1 MEAYASLLS
10 PAELAAVRS
19 GDDVAEDVRT
29 ERLLSR
35 ALARVT
41 LARYTRTSP
50 AVRPAFCLR
59 YACHAVHCVLTESP
73 FP

>member
-1 MEAYASLLS
+1 MEAYAALLS

-19 GDDVAEDVRT
+19 GDDVAEAVRT

-41 LARYTRTSP
+41 LARYVRAPPEVRRRAAP
-50 AVRPAFCLR
+50 ARCAHERAL
-59 YACHAVHCVLTESP
+59 ACSAWR
-73 FP
+73 